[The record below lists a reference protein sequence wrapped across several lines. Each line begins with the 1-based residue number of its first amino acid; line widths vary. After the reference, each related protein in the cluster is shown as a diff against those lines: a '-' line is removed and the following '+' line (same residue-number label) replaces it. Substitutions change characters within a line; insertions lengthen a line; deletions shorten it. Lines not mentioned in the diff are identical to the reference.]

1 MNDIDI
7 LINCAKDEV
16 GYTESPVGS
25 NKTKYGKSYGV
36 NGVPWCVQFVWWC
49 FRQSN
54 LSPLFYGGG
63 KTASCGLLK
72 TYAVNHNQW
81 ITSDYKRGDCVIFD
95 FANTGSYTDHIGIV
109 YDTDN
114 TFVYTIEGNTS
125 SGETGSQDNGGC
137 VALKRRS
144 KTLVHGA
151 YRPLYKGDDIMTGK
165 EIYEELQKY
174 TSSLS
179 IPDDVKEEYEEAV
192 KAGITDGYNPC
203 QLVPRW
209 QAALMAYRA
218 KPKRK
223 GKSKT

>member
-1 MNDIDI
+1 
-7 LINCAKDEV
+7 
-16 GYTESPVGS
+16 
-25 NKTKYGKSYGV
+25 
-36 NGVPWCVQFVWWC
+36 
-49 FRQSN
+49 
-54 LSPLFYGGG
+54 
-63 KTASCGLLK
+63 
-72 TYAVNHNQW
+72 
-81 ITSDYKRGDCVIFD
+81 
-95 FANTGSYTDHIGIV
+95 
-109 YDTDN
+109 
-114 TFVYTIEGNTS
+114 
-125 SGETGSQDNGGC
+125 
-137 VALKRRS
+137 
-144 KTLVHGA
+144 
-151 YRPLYKGDDIMTGK
+151 MTGK